1 MKGNKDKTAR
11 GGGEGSYNKGIR
23 FIQFSPKPPKSK
35 APGLRTNRKETKEI
49 KRKMKA
55 NQEDATR
62 GGGEGSFSFPPSFPF
77 LSFPLLSPSSL

>member
-35 APGLRTNRKETKEI
+35 APGLRTNRKENQEI
-49 KRKMKA
+49 RRKMKG
-55 NQEDATR
+55 NQEENERKPRENSQGR
-62 GGGEGSFSFPPSFPF
+62 GRRFI
-77 LSFPLLSPSSL
+77 